1 MIFLYLMLLEIF
13 EIKGYEISTDLDV
26 LIMDIYK
33 KNKDRVAI
41 KKIDVTNKD
50 MMKKHKD
57 VVDLLKNDGIDILP
71 VIKMDGK
78 ITNAE
83 KLMGSLRKLS

>member
-1 MIFLYLMLLEIF
+1 MLLEIF

-26 LIMDIYK
+26 LILDIYT
-33 KNKDRVAI
+33 KNKGRVAI

-57 VVDLLKNDGIDILP
+57 VVELLKNDGIDILP

-78 ITNAE
+78 ITNDE
-83 KLMGSLRKLS
+83 KLMGNLRKLA

>member
-26 LIMDIYK
+26 LILDIYN
-33 KNKDRVAI
+33 KNKDRVSI
-41 KKIDVTNKD
+41 KKIDVTNND

-57 VVDLLKNDGIDILP
+57 VVALLKNDGIDILP
-71 VIKMDGK
+71 VIKIDGK
-78 ITNAE
+78 ITNSE
-83 KLMGSLRKLS
+83 KLMGNLRKLS

>member
-26 LIMDIYK
+26 LILDIYT
-33 KNKDRVAI
+33 KNKGRVAI

-57 VVDLLKNDGIDILP
+57 VVELLKNDGIDILP

-78 ITNAE
+78 ITNDE
-83 KLMGSLRKLS
+83 KLMGNLRKLA